1 MNALQPKYPAENRR
15 RSSSNRQR
23 RANQT
28 IAREVSLKILANSI
42 LSVVAIVAL
51 VRLIPYQL
59 KQEAK
64 IQEVK
69 REAQETQSRVS
80 KLRENFNRNFDPA
93 QSRKIMQELTPKVDP
108 NQRRIFFIKS

>member
-1 MNALQPKYPAENRR
+1 M
-15 RSSSNRQR
+15 
-23 RANQT
+23 
-28 IAREVSLKILANSI
+28 AREITLKILANSI

-59 KQEAK
+59 KQQAK

-69 REAQETQSRVS
+69 QETQETQSRVS
-80 KLRENFNRNFDPA
+80 QLRQNFSRNFDPA

-108 NQRRIFFIKS
+108 NQRRIFFVNPATKL